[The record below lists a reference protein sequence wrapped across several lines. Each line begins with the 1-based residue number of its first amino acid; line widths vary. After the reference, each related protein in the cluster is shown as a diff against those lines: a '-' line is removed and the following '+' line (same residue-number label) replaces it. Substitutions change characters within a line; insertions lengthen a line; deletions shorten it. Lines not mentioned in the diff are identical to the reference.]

1 MAGEGIAAQQMLQ
14 QQAAL
19 EQRNAGMQN
28 MMKQQAASQIM
39 RQIAIGEVQ
48 REMAMEAQTGRSL
61 ESAAGSKDRRD
72 VGKSRMETQKEV
84 EEKQRLLGLIGGA
97 AEATGAL
104 GGYLVSQQALE
115 DAQFK
120 ERVAKSALNPEVDDM
135 SQFDPDDLAALRAM
149 ADEQTSAEAKAAEF
163 DEGAVNRDIRDIEGM
178 LEMERMRQAEAEIA
192 TEELRP
198 RQMDQFSGYDFDP
211 DRDRRELSIDD
222 SFPRDPSAYEL
233 EAIRGMVDPRRG
245 MPLSVEGQQTNEAL
259 ERKNRRIREQLRA
272 MRVLEGG
279 IGSAPVNPYLAE

>member
-39 RQIAIGEVQ
+39 RQIAMSETQ
-48 REMAMEAQTGRSL
+48 REMAMDAQTGRSL

-84 EEKQRLLGLIGGA
+84 EEKQKLLGLIGGA

-135 SQFDPDDLAALRAM
+135 SQFNPQDVEALRAM
-149 ADEQTSAEAKAAEF
+149 SQEQTLADAAPLMF
-163 DEGAVNRDIRDIEGM
+163 DEGAVDSSVRDIEGG
-178 LEMERMRQAEAEIA
+178 LEMERLQETAIADAE
-192 TEELRP
+192 RP
-198 RQMDQFSGYDFDP
+198 RRLDGYSGYDFNP
-211 DRDRRELSIDD
+211 DRELSIDD

-233 EAIRGMVDPRRG
+233 EAIRGMVDPERAAKRKK
-245 MPLSVEGQQTNEAL
+245 EREAQIL
-259 ERKNRRIREQLRA
+259 MEQLKGLRGV
-272 MRVLEGG
+272 RSSL
-279 IGSAPVNPYLAE
+279 GSAPVNPYLAE

>member
-39 RQIAIGEVQ
+39 RQIAMGEIQ
-48 REMAMEAQTGRSL
+48 REMAMEAQPGRSL
-61 ESAAGSKDRRD
+61 ESAAGRKDRRD
-72 VGKSRMETQKEV
+72 VGKSRMETQKEL

-135 SQFDPDDLAALRAM
+135 SQFNPDDLAALRAM
-149 ADEQTSAEAKAAEF
+149 SQEQTLADAAPLMF
-163 DEGAVNRDIRDIEGM
+163 DEGAVDSSVRGIEGG
-178 LEMERMRQAEAEIA
+178 LEMERLQETAIADAE
-192 TEELRP
+192 RP
-198 RQMDQFSGYDFDP
+198 RRLDGYSGYDFNP
-211 DRDRRELSIDD
+211 DRELSIDD

-233 EAIRGMVDPRRG
+233 EAIRGMADPRRG

-279 IGSAPVNPYLAE
+279 IGAAPVNPYLAE

>member
-39 RQIAIGEVQ
+39 RQIAMSETQ

-84 EEKQRLLGLIGGA
+84 EEKQKLLGLIGGA

-135 SQFDPDDLAALRAM
+135 SQFNPQDVEALRAM
-149 ADEQTSAEAKAAEF
+149 SQEQTLADNAPLMF
-163 DEGAVNRDIRDIEGM
+163 DEGAVDSSVRDIEGG
-178 LEMERMRQAEAEIA
+178 LEMERLQETAIADAE
-192 TEELRP
+192 RP
-198 RQMDQFSGYDFDP
+198 RRLDGYSGYDFNP
-211 DRDRRELSIDD
+211 DRELSIDD

-233 EAIRGMVDPRRG
+233 EAIRGMTDPRRG

>member
-39 RQIAIGEVQ
+39 RQIAMGEIQ

-72 VGKSRMETQKEV
+72 VGKSRMETQKEL

-115 DAQFK
+115 DAQFQG
-120 ERVAKSALNPEVDDM
+120 RVEKAALNPEVDDM
-135 SQFDPDDLAALRAM
+135 SQFNPQDVEALQAMSQEQNSVRGTFPMNPDKLLSTDDL
-149 ADEQTSAEAKAAEF
+149 
-163 DEGAVNRDIRDIEGM
+163 
-178 LEMERMRQAEAEIA
+178 
-192 TEELRP
+192 
-198 RQMDQFSGYDFDP
+198 
-211 DRDRRELSIDD
+211 
-222 SFPRDPSAYEL
+222 FPRDAGSYETDV
-233 EAIRGMVDPRRG
+233 IRGMVDPRRG
-245 MPLSVEGQQTNEAL
+245 MPLSVEGQQTNKAL

-272 MRVLEGG
+272 LRVLEGG
-279 IGSAPVNPYLAE
+279 IGSAPANPYLAE

>member
-39 RQIAIGEVQ
+39 RQIAMGEIQ

-72 VGKSRMETQKEV
+72 VGKSRMETQKEL

-115 DAQFK
+115 DAQFQG
-120 ERVAKSALNPEVDDM
+120 RVEKAALNPEVDDM
-135 SQFDPDDLAALRAM
+135 SQFNPQDLEALRQLSR
-149 ADEQTSAEAKAAEF
+149 EAEARE
-163 DEGAVNRDIRDIEGM
+163 IE
-178 LEMERMRQAEAEIA
+178 AEAREHEKFRQGYQSDA
-192 TEELRP
+192 GDYSAAP
-198 RQMDQFSGYDFDP
+198 RWDLG
-211 DRDRRELSIDD
+211 
-222 SFPRDPSAYEL
+222 
-233 EAIRGMVDPRRG
+233 
-245 MPLSVEGQQTNEAL
+245 
-259 ERKNRRIREQLRA
+259 
-272 MRVLEGG
+272 
-279 IGSAPVNPYLAE
+279 

>member
-28 MMKQQAASQIM
+28 MVKQQAASQIM
-39 RQIAIGEVQ
+39 RQIAMSETQ
-48 REMAMEAQTGRSL
+48 REMAMEAQTGRAL
-61 ESAAGSKDRRD
+61 ESAAGSQDRRD

-135 SQFDPDDLAALRAM
+135 SQFNPDDLAALRAM
-149 ADEQTSAEAKAAEF
+149 SDEQTLAEAKAAEF
-163 DEGAVNRDIRDIEGM
+163 DEGAVNRDIRGIEGM